1 MFSSRRTTV
10 GVLGA
15 AIDALSW
22 EDAVDRIVQWASA
35 CESRYVCAC
44 NAHSLVT
51 ASLDTRFRD
60 VINNADMAVPDGMP
74 IAWSLWRLGFRR
86 QERISG
92 PDLMLRLCEAAAAQG
107 LPIFLYGSAPA
118 TLSRLHASLQQRLP
132 ALDRKSTRLNSS

>member
-10 GVLGA
+10 GVLGS

-22 EDAVDRIVQWASA
+22 QDAVARIVQWAHAS
-35 CESRYVCAC
+35 ESRYVCAC

-51 ASLDTRFRD
+51 ASIDTEFRD

-92 PDLMLRLCEAAAAQG
+92 PDLMLRVCQAAAEQN
-107 LPIFLYGSAPA
+107 LKIFLYG
-118 TLSRLHASLQQRLP
+118 
-132 ALDRKSTRLNSS
+132 